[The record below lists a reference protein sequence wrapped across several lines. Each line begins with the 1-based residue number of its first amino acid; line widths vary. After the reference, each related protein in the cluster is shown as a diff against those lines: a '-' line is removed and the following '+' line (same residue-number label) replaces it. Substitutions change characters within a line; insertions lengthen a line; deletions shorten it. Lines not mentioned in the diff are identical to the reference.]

1 MYLCNRV
8 PPSGGDYKIY
18 IDMEDIRTLLDEY
31 KSLAGNTDAMSEER
45 KNEIIAKLETM
56 DKDAVAEVAKPFL
69 EENVTRLEGE
79 VKALRSQIDAEDYK
93 LLPISYIAK
102 TYFNKSAAWLLQ
114 RLNGYQIRG
123 KVYTLNQEQKGIFN
137 QAVKDISSRISA
149 LQLA

>member
-1 MYLCNRV
+1 
-8 PPSGGDYKIY
+8 
-18 IDMEDIRTLLDEY
+18 MEDIRTLLDEY
-31 KSLAGNTDAMSEER
+31 KSLAGNTDAKSEER

-102 TYFNKSAAWLLQ
+102 TYFNKSAAWLCSVSMD
-114 RLNGYQIRG
+114 IRF
-123 KVYTLNQEQKGIFN
+123 VERFIRSTR
-137 QAVKDISSRISA
+137 SRKASLTRRSKI
-149 LQLA
+149 

>member
-1 MYLCNRV
+1 
-8 PPSGGDYKIY
+8 
-18 IDMEDIRTLLDEY
+18 MEDIKILLEEY
-31 KSLAGNTDAMSEER
+31 KSLAGNTDAKSEER
-45 KNEIIAKLETM
+45 KNEIIAKLE
-56 DKDAVAEVAKPFL
+56 AKPFV

-102 TYFNKSAAWLLQ
+102 NYFNKSASWLLQ
-114 RLNGYQIRG
+114 RLNGYQVRG

-137 QAVKDISSRISA
+137 QAVKEISNRISA

>member
-1 MYLCNRV
+1 
-8 PPSGGDYKIY
+8 
-18 IDMEDIRTLLDEY
+18 MEDIRTLLDEY

-123 KVYTLNQEQKGIFN
+123 KVYTINQEPKGIFN
-137 QAVKDISSRISA
+137 QAVKDRSSRISA